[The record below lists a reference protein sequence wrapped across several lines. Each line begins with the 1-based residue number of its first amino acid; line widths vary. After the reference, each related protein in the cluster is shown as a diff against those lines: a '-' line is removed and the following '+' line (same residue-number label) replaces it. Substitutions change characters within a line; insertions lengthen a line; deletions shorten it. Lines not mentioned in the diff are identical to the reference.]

1 MAGSSSASP
10 SHHCSPFVVLASLPS
25 TPDVVV
31 APTTTVTRCLVI
43 FLKEASRQGAVHS
56 LILLCASALSMS
68 HLLSRPTFPVPI
80 TTLVTRYC
88 EGGTSWHFVII
99 MVSFALVRGNTSRQC
114 SLLPAWITSWRDLA
128 SLSSLLVPPS
138 FFAFL
143 KSLLPRKIVWPS
155 TTISSRVRVLQ
166 KGESYIP
173 SCIVLLPVQTS

>member
-10 SHHCSPFVVLASLPS
+10 SHHCSAFVVLASLPS

-68 HLLSRPTFPVPI
+68 HLSRPTFPVPI
-80 TTLVTRYC
+80 ATLVTRYC

>member
-10 SHHCSPFVVLASLPS
+10 SHHCSAFVVLASLPS
-25 TPDVVV
+25 TPDVVI

-43 FLKEASRQGAVHS
+43 LLKEASRQGAVHS

-68 HLLSRPTFPVPI
+68 HLSRPTFPVPI
-80 TTLVTRYC
+80 ATLVTRYC
-88 EGGTSWHFVII
+88 EGGTSWHFVKI